1 MDGGNIFSDA
11 PPAGEIKVGR
21 DPLRSIR
28 LRLHYVCV
36 VLCVCFAQA
45 GGRRR
50 RGLMMSV
57 TAYAQC
63 GISHRA
69 ITLSTRRDCSLG
81 GTTRAAN

>member
-1 MDGGNIFSDA
+1 MFLFLPLFDGWRGIFSDA

-57 TAYAQC
+57 TAYA
-63 GISHRA
+63 RA
-69 ITLSTRRDCSLG
+69 VR
-81 GTTRAAN
+81 N